1 MVKRVPGRLTNE
13 KNASFFAI
21 SDEPRI
27 PPTPLP
33 PCLGLRQGLSRLSEH
48 RLPVSLAGYGRLVL
62 DWHGHND
69 WSHTGKIRAR
79 CGNSVRVKKA
89 YFMTFRELEPAAQRN
104 I

>member
-27 PPTPLP
+27 PPPP
-33 PCLGLRQGLSRLSEH
+33 PCHPVLVFARASQGCLST
-48 RLPVSLAGYGRLVL
+48 VSLAGYGRLVL

-89 YFMTFRELEPAAQRN
+89 YFMTFRELEPARQRN